1 VPAALRSYSSL
12 MAKQEKYVDRGS
24 DAHYLTSHIRSR
36 HYCDDGSSKPM
47 PIPRLMEFP
56 QFLWPS
62 IFKVVKNWIMA
73 KFVITP
79 YFDNEFDLNDFG
91 DASRKVNE
99 IMKSQLDL
107 TLIYI
112 SSFAGD

>member
-1 VPAALRSYSSL
+1 MTATAALRSYSSV
-12 MAKQEKYVDRGS
+12 MARPENYVNRGS
-24 DAHYLTSHIRSR
+24 DAHYLTSHLRSR

-91 DASRKVNE
+91 DASRKVN
-99 IMKSQLDL
+99 
-107 TLIYI
+107 
-112 SSFAGD
+112 